1 MMTNDCSDI
10 KSQCRFC
17 TELLLRLNDEIDEA
31 SSRYDDRSF
40 EHYTRFQ
47 NDIVRIRRELNNLR
61 IMLNPWEGR

>member
-17 TELLLRLNDEIDEA
+17 AELLLRLND
-31 SSRYDDRSF
+31 DRTI